1 MAAAKAKN
9 IKIITDFP
17 DELIA
22 YYDSDMMKIIIRNL
36 INNAMK
42 YSYENTDVIVSGRE
56 KNGLVE
62 ISVKDS
68 GTGMDEETRANL
80 FRIDVK
86 NKSEIGT
93 RGEKGSGLGLIL
105 CREFILKHNGA
116 IRVESE
122 PGKGSEFIF
131 TIPG

>member
-1 MAAAKAKN
+1 
-9 IKIITDFP
+9 
-17 DELIA
+17 
-22 YYDSDMMKIIIRNL
+22 
-36 INNAMK
+36 MK